1 MALMRRIVNLFRRSR
16 MDSEIEAELRSHI
29 EMRIEENVAAGMTAE
44 DARRDAL
51 VRFGN
56 HMVMKERVTAADVSL
71 GFGSFG
77 RNVRFALRQLRR
89 SRGFALTAILT
100 LALGIGPNVAIFS
113 IIWTTFLAPV
123 PYPHPEQL
131 VVVWDHWKGE
141 RSPVG
146 GDEYAQFAAENRTF
160 QSLSFQSWALVH
172 LTNPDHTA
180 DTIAGFPI
188 SPGMDTRTVGRP
200 MALGRDFQPDEGGPG
215 KDHLAIISHWL
226 WQNRYNSDPNIVG
239 KSILIQDEPYM
250 VVGVTQPAHNERPGG
265 VQFNVP
271 IRLLPGAPTRHF
283 GIMIGRLKS
292 GVTLAQAQAD
302 LSVIERRYAVQ
313 HGFAGGV
320 TASSLTVELFRN
332 DWLDAKV
339 QRDLWLLLA
348 SVGLV
353 LLIACANI
361 ANLLLAR
368 GTSRNQELA
377 VRSALGATRRQIFVQ
392 LLTESLMLALM
403 GGAAG
408 IAMGWA
414 IMKLSMANFP
424 NLVNTSSD
432 AVVEMNIPVLCFA
445 ILIAVLSGIVFG
457 CAPGW
462 KATRLNLSETLKQGS
477 RSSGGRSRA
486 PVQSVLVVAEIALAL
501 ILLSGAGLALH
512 SFWNLSHIDL
522 GFNADHLLTALLRA
536 GGEPGRSGMPTPPT
550 PQQIVV
556 QQRQLIDRMR
566 AIPGVADAAI
576 ATALPLHGA
585 STFPFS
591 VAGQPTDKSHLPTA
605 DYQAVSPSYFGTFG
619 IRLMRGRFLNES
631 DIAGAPLAIVVNETF
646 VRRYLHDTDPMT
658 QHLVLPRL
666 VPGMNKNPQFDSYQ
680 VVGVFHDV
688 LDNTHLTGTVEPEMF
703 ASQWQAAWPF
713 TWVAVR
719 TVAPDPTIVTRG
731 LQAAVAAVEPTSAID
746 HVEVMRETVD
756 EQGSGDRFEM
766 ALLGGFAA
774 LALLLAAV
782 GVFGVIAFSVAQRTH
797 EIGIRMA
804 LGARRH
810 EVVMLV
816 ASGGIRLAFFGVVIG
831 LAGAYGL
838 GRLMQSTLYGVG
850 AVDIGS
856 LTAVSALLL
865 VVAALACWLPARRSA
880 AIDPM
885 QALRNE

>member
-1 MALMRRIVNLFRRSR
+1 MALMRRIVNLFRRGR
-16 MDSEIEAELRSHI
+16 MDSEIEAELNSHV
-29 EMRIEENVAAGMTAE
+29 EMRIEENVAAGMSADE
-44 DARRDAL
+44 ARRNAL

-56 HMVMKERVTAADVSL
+56 HVVMKERVTAADASL
-71 GFGSFG
+71 GLDSLW
-77 RNVRFALRQLRR
+77 RNVGFALRQLRR
-89 SRGFALTAILT
+89 SPGFALTAILT
-100 LALGIGPNVAIFS
+100 LALGIGPTVAIFS
-113 IIWTTFLAPV
+113 IIWATFLAPL
-123 PYPHPEQL
+123 PYPQADRM
-131 VVVWDHWKGE
+131 VVAWTHYKGE
-141 RSPVG
+141 RYPTRA
-146 GDEYAQFAAENRTF
+146 DDFAEYAA
-160 QSLSFQSWALVH
+160 QSHSFQRLDFLSWEAYH
-172 LTNPDHTA
+172 LTNQDHTPDQISGSA
-180 DTIAGFPI
+180 I
-188 SPGMDTRTVGRP
+188 SPGFYTQNCEVQI
-200 MALGRDFQPDEGGPG
+200 ALGRDFLPSEGLPG
-215 KDHLAIISHWL
+215 ANHVVMLTNRL
-226 WQNRYNSDPNIVG
+226 WSERYHSDPNILG
-239 KSILIQDEPYM
+239 KTLLVNDEPYT
-250 VVGVTQPAHNERPGG
+250 VVGVLQPIATDRSGTHFLVPVSHPAGAHSDDFG
-265 VQFNVP
+265 NV
-271 IRLLPGAPTRHF
+271 F
-283 GIMIGRLKS
+283 GRLKP
-292 GVTLAQAQAD
+292 GATLAEAQAELAVID
-302 LSVIERRYAVQ
+302 RRIASTRDGGKNAELWSV
-313 HGFAGGV
+313 
-320 TASSLTVELFRN
+320 SVEQFKN
-332 DWLDAKV
+332 DWLDRKLE
-339 QRDLWLLLA
+339 RNLWLLLA

-353 LLIACANI
+353 LLIACANV

-368 GTSRNQELA
+368 GGSRKQEFA
-377 VRSALGATRRQIFVQ
+377 VRAALGATRKQIFVQ
-392 LLTESLMLALM
+392 LLTESLALALA
-403 GGAAG
+403 GGAIG
-408 IAMGWA
+408 VAMGWS
-414 IMKLSMANFP
+414 IMKLSMSILPLEKMSAEAEVGLN
-424 NLVNTSSD
+424 
-432 AVVEMNIPVLCFA
+432 MPVLLFA
-445 ILIAVLSGIVFG
+445 IAATVVAGVLFG
-457 CAPGW
+457 CAPGMQAS
-462 KATRLNLSETLKQGS
+462 KLNLSDTLKQGA
-477 RSSGGRSRA
+477 RAVGGGGRT
-486 PVQSVLVVAEIALAL
+486 PTQSVLVVVEVALAL
-501 ILLSGAGLALH
+501 VLLSGAGMALH
-512 SFWNLSHIDL
+512 SFWNLRHIDL
-522 GFNADHLLTALLRA
+522 GFTVDRVVVAGLRPRIQA
-536 GGEPGRSGMPTPPT
+536 RRG
-550 PQQIVV
+550 
-556 QQRQLIDRMR
+556 QRQPLPPSEQTVVEQHQLLSKIRTV
-566 AIPGVADAAI
+566 PGAADAAL
-576 ATALPLHGA
+576 ATGLPLHGYGA
-585 STFPFS
+585 FPFAI
-591 VAGQPTDKSHLPTA
+591 AGQPVDKDPPPAA
-605 DYQAVSPSYFGTFG
+605 DLQFVSPSYFGTFG

-666 VPGMNKNPQFDSYQ
+666 VPGMNKNPQFDTYQ